1 MENSQHAGNI
11 WKILLSLNENEN
23 VSHKIQ
29 QIMSM
34 NTAVLKH
41 ELVRN
46 LMFAP
51 LVSKKFENDA
61 ILYNTGLMINIKIVL

>member
-1 MENSQHAGNI
+1 
-11 WKILLSLNENEN
+11 
-23 VSHKIQ
+23 
-29 QIMSM
+29 MSM

-61 ILYNTGLMINIKIVL
+61 ILYNTGLILKLFYNSDHMYCSNYSLPETDDNQTE

>member
-11 WKILLSLNENEN
+11 WKILLNLNENEN
-23 VSHKIQ
+23 VSNKIQ

-61 ILYNTGLMINIKIVL
+61 ILYNTGFNIKIVL